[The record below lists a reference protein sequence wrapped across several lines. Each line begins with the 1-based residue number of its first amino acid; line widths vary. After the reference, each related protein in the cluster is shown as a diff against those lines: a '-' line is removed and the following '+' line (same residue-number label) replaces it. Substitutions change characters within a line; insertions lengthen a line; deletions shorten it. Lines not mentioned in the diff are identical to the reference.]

1 MRTPRVD
8 VFLVCFTYRIFIPVY
23 LSGHC
28 LGAIFGTGTNGA
40 YIEKVENIV
49 KLGDSPVRK
58 NGGDMVINTEWGAFD
73 NSVSIPATWLPML
86 NYRSLIFGL
95 AALCT
100 SYHTLRQ
107 QTRPQVD

>member
-1 MRTPRVD
+1 M
-8 VFLVCFTYRIFIPVY
+8 FRISQVPLILAY
-23 LSGHC
+23 LSNLC
-28 LGAIFGTGTNGA
+28 SGAIFGTGTNGA

-73 NSVSIPATWLPML
+73 NSVSIPATWLPMPD
-86 NYRSLIFGL
+86 YYSLIFGF
-95 AALCT
+95 AALRT
-100 SYHTLRQ
+100 AYHTLRQ